1 MHRAGF
7 SHRFKRNPGPSQRA
21 GLRVLLE
28 GGKPGSSDASVA
40 ALHNHKPVAHRDE
53 GGALIEYRIRLYGI
67 PMRWT
72 SEITEWDS
80 PRMFEDTQIRGPYR
94 KWVHRHTFEETDEGT
109 VVTDEVRYR
118 VPGGTVIN
126 WLFVGSRVRKIFD
139 YRKAK
144 LKELF
149 SSIPA

>member
-1 MHRAGF
+1 MPDFRI
-7 SHRFKRNPGPSQRA
+7 
-21 GLRVLLE
+21 
-28 GGKPGSSDASVA
+28 GSSVTLGHPREQVFEFFSKAENLGLLTPPWLRFTIISPLPIEMKV
-40 ALHNHKPVAHRDE
+40 
-53 GGALIEYRIRLYGI
+53 GALIEYRIRLYGI

-72 SEITEWDS
+72 SEITEWD
-80 PRMFEDTQIRGPYR
+80 PPLMFEDTQIRGPYR